1 METPFVPSWNRVIS
15 ACPDVQQMILDA
27 VEADMSE
34 FGEGS

>member
-1 METPFVPSWNRVIS
+1 VIS

-34 FGEGS
+34 FGEG